1 MEIVAM
7 GKDMLEVEKVPRP
20 AQLSA
25 ATIFSRRLEDGVER
39 LKFILVSIERVLFRR
54 RGMASPR

>member
-1 MEIVAM
+1 M